1 MANFDSDT
9 YFFKESS
16 KYICRRQGC
25 YLRKDY
31 VEGRDYEVYFKN
43 NSDCIPCQK
52 ECEKDEK
59 CGAVRCAQTKND
71 GKYPGDCVGWRT
83 GKCLDDYEVFYDNH
97 GYGSG
102 YTCYKGNIRKVFI
115 QFQMNEMVKPR
126 KELNLCSVEIEYHT
140 NRYSNLARNLQKLLQ
155 RRI

>member
-1 MANFDSDT
+1 MILIPI
-9 YFFKESS
+9 FFKESS

-59 CGAVRCAQTKND
+59 CGAVRCAHTKND
-71 GKYPGDCVGWRT
+71 GKYPGDCVGWKT
-83 GKCLDDYEVFYDNH
+83 GICLDDYEVFYNNH

-102 YTCYKGNIRKVFI
+102 YTCYKGKFR
-115 QFQMNEMVKPR
+115 
-126 KELNLCSVEIEYHT
+126 
-140 NRYSNLARNLQKLLQ
+140 
-155 RRI
+155 